1 MQDFAIVELYWAR
14 DEWAIERTAE
24 KYGHYLIKIAY
35 NVLSDYD
42 DSLESVNDTYFK
54 AWNSMPPHKPN
65 VLSTYLGKITREVSI
80 DMFRKK
86 HREKRKVSEYAISL
100 SELEDCVQTGNL
112 TEQEVDLH
120 LLADSIN
127 AFLRTLPSKNRSIFV
142 GRYYFLDSIKE
153 ITTYYDMSESRVKS
167 ILHRTRIALKD
178 HLLKEGFII

>member
-1 MQDFAIVELYWAR
+1 
-14 DEWAIERTAE
+14 
-24 KYGHYLIKIAY
+24 
-35 NVLSDYD
+35 
-42 DSLESVNDTYFK
+42 
-54 AWNSMPPHKPN
+54 
-65 VLSTYLGKITREVSI
+65 
-80 DMFRKK
+80 MFRKK